1 MTSNIIITFRLDR
14 LECAQ
19 CSTCLFV
26 LLMFV
31 FFIITLLSIV
41 ILDLFISLAGDE
53 HNITFLRI
61 WCLIYEGLYATF
73 HLQKCLVIKVNITSM
88 FSCFISF
95 PLCFGGRSDSCDC
108 KKNYGPTCVA

>member
-1 MTSNIIITFRLDR
+1 MTSDITITFKLDR

-19 CSTCLFV
+19 RSMCLFV
-26 LLMFV
+26 LSMSV

-61 WCLIYEGLYATF
+61 WCFTYAR
-73 HLQKCLVIKVNITSM
+73 VIGH
-88 FSCFISF
+88 F
-95 PLCFGGRSDSCDC
+95 PLAKLFGYKG
-108 KKNYGPTCVA
+108 